1 MDEHWELKKK
11 YGYKITSKKIDKMYE
26 TAKLKGALGGKIIGA
41 GSGGFFSV
49 FAKKKSI
56 NNIKKSFK
64 KLDINSIDY
73 KFTNDGSKI
82 IMCIK

>member
-1 MDEHWELKKK
+1 MDYFGKSMDEHWELKKK

-49 FAKKKSI
+49 FAKKKNLLI
-56 NNIKKSFK
+56 ILKNH
-64 KLDINSIDY
+64 
-73 KFTNDGSKI
+73 SKN
-82 IMCIK
+82 